1 MIDRSIILLP
11 CIIVLLFAGDL
22 GQTYHSNDTLTH
34 YEASNADAVLF
45 LGDLSYADSYPQ
57 HDNRRWDSWGR
68 FAERVVAYQP
78 WIWTTGN
85 HELDFV
91 PEIGETERTGTR

>member
-1 MIDRSIILLP
+1 LYYCASI
-11 CIIVLLFAGDL
+11 LFAGDL
-22 GQTYHSNDTLTH
+22 GQTYHSNDTLTQ

-45 LGDLSYADSYPQ
+45 LGDLSHADSYPQ